1 MKTAKVTHAITPVH
15 FQITEINF
23 SAPLTNKKKGKEKLG
38 LRIVHSIQVDPENR
52 MTFTVDF
59 IADITNSAETLKLQ
73 VKFRTLFYS
82 NKEISDEFLKSAF
95 MQQSPPA
102 IAFPYLRS
110 FILTLSSNAG
120 IDPIIL
126 PPLNFTKIK
135 EDCDV
140 PRLKEKNNL
149 SKPVLPSP

>member
-15 FQITEINF
+15 FQVTEINF
-23 SAPLTNKKKGKEKLG
+23 SSPLSNNKRGKEKLG
-38 LRIVHSIQVDPENR
+38 LKIVHSIQVDPENR
-52 MTFTVDF
+52 LAFTVDF
-59 IADITNSAETLKLQ
+59 IADVVNSTETLKLQ
-73 VKFRTLFYS
+73 VKFRTLFSS
-82 NKEISDEFLKSAF
+82 NKEISDEFLKSPF

-120 IDPIIL
+120 INPIIL

-135 EDCDV
+135 EFCAPP
-140 PRLKEKNNL
+140 PRLMDHNKE
-149 SKPVLPSP
+149 